1 MLSWLV
7 PATVGA
13 TAGVDGVSAVGV
25 AEASVPGADGVF
37 GTSAGSFTAVLSLCL
52 PSSLVGLPVL
62 SPTFLISGYSG
73 SSS

>member
-1 MLSWLV
+1 M

-13 TAGVDGVSAVGV
+13 TAGVAGVSAVGV
-25 AEASVPGADGVF
+25 AGAAVPGVAGVV

-62 SPTFLISGYSG
+62 SPTFFNFRILWKFFLN
-73 SSS
+73 

>member
-1 MLSWLV
+1 MSWLV

-13 TAGVDGVSAVGV
+13 TAGVAGASAGV
-25 AEASVPGADGVF
+25 AAGASVPEADGVF
-37 GTSAGSFTAVLSLCL
+37 DTSAGSFTAVLSLCL